1 MKPNKDL
8 AVNGVDSGEGL
19 SRLEMDEDKEI
30 DGEGIEQ
37 LTNVNQSSFQF
48 SSCTFNCLSR

>member
-37 LTNVNQSSFQF
+37 LTNANQSFQF
-48 SSCTFNCLSR
+48 SPCTFNYLSR

>member
-19 SRLEMDEDKEI
+19 SRHEMDEDKEI

-37 LTNVNQSSFQF
+37 LTSVNQSSF
-48 SSCTFNCLSR
+48 